1 MGENGAAGRGIGHVG
16 GLAKTGSERYAL
28 GRIPTPLLATMRQ
41 PFTPLSTSALALL
54 LLSRVALHA
63 QQPAASPAMS
73 PAARAA
79 ADSGRPPYTE
89 ADVSFMTGM
98 IGHHA
103 QAVLIA
109 GWAPSHGAS
118 QSVQVL
124 CQRIVVAQNDEIAS
138 MQTWLRARKLPVPEP
153 SADHMMMPGMDH
165 GALMPGM
172 LTAAQLA
179 QLDSAR
185 GPQFDRLFL
194 TFMIQHHEGA
204 LTMVD
209 RLFAAQGAMQ
219 DDVMYKFA
227 SDVSADQSTEIER
240 MQRMLAAMPPAT
252 KGP

>member
-1 MGENGAAGRGIGHVG
+1 MPIPSPAVATRLS
-16 GLAKTGSERYAL
+16 LAVA
-28 GRIPTPLLATMRQ
+28 LLA
-41 PFTPLSTSALALL
+41 LAASSAA
-54 LLSRVALHA
+54 A
-63 QQPAASPAMS
+63 QQPSAPPPIS

-79 ADSGRPPYTE
+79 ADSGRPPYTQ
-89 ADVSFMTGM
+89 ADVAFMTGM
-98 IGHHA
+98 ISHHA
-103 QAVLIA
+103 QAILIA

-124 CQRIVVAQNDEIAS
+124 CQRIIVAQTDEIAS
-138 MQTWLRARKLPVPEP
+138 MQTWLRARNLPVPEP
-153 SADHMMMPGMDH
+153 SAEHMAMPGMDH

-194 TFMIQHHEGA
+194 AFMIQHHQGA

-209 RLFAAQGAMQ
+209 QLFAAQGAMQ
-219 DDVMYKFA
+219 DDIMYKFA
-227 SDVSADQSTEIER
+227 YDVSADQSTEIER
-240 MQRMLAAMPPAT
+240 MQKMLAAMPPAT